1 MRFVCKDKY
10 PDVSFKVG
18 DFVVASSIRFN
29 GVEEIIITRK
39 ESDGRT
45 IYLVGNKWRNAV
57 DIKCQQCNFEEHCY
71 FGIRKLSKDQ
81 FFMLADKF
89 HQIKKVNAPDIKFGS
104 VVTLQTRLLKIKPDK
119 LRWLRAMYGK
129 CLSERQIQQI
139 QNKLYNNES
148 EDKHLTIDYEDL
160 EIVDERIMIG
170 IISGI
175 NLPFGC
181 YFTEYSTHCKD
192 FIGSNKYCVHYV
204 HKPSISLSLIGKDF
218 EDYSIW
224 AEPEIIEIL
233 SPEESKKYLDKDFY
247 SLI

>member
-1 MRFVCKDKY
+1 
-10 PDVSFKVG
+10 
-18 DFVVASSIRFN
+18 
-29 GVEEIIITRK
+29 
-39 ESDGRT
+39 
-45 IYLVGNKWRNAV
+45 
-57 DIKCQQCNFEEHCY
+57 
-71 FGIRKLSKDQ
+71 
-81 FFMLADKF
+81 MLADKF
-89 HQIKKVNAPDIKFGS
+89 SEIKKVNAPDIKFGT
-104 VVTLQTRLLKIKPDK
+104 VVKLQTRLLKIKPDK
-119 LRWLRAMYGK
+119 LQWLRAMYGK

-160 EIVDERIMIG
+160 EIVDESIMIG
-170 IISGI
+170 IFSGI

-224 AEPEIIEIL
+224 TEPEIIEIL
-233 SPEESKKYLDKDFY
+233 SPEESQKYLEKDKDFY
-247 SLI
+247 SNLTGVN